1 MTRTVLAPHSI
12 TDGSIGAVI
21 GLVFAHSRKEEYV
34 PRMVLGGVL
43 GVLGG
48 ALIRAHLSVGSGRT
62 LTGWIPPPHP
72 IEVMPSF
79 DPNTS
84 HAAKARSVLMDYYHD
99 DDTRSWVDNDAV
111 KKAFG
116 VKQKEDYDP
125 MQLIA
130 AYENKSDPV
139 WKKGG
144 DHVTWAEMNRAV
156 EGAIG
161 RRMKLGAL
169 PKASYDK
176 DPIRIYYYDHD
187 RMKMVEYS
195 RANLPA
201 MLNPN
206 NHYYFRDPTVKTY
219 ETQDPAAIERERKT
233 PGKPD
238 QHPGWGNEGFS
249 WDKDVA
255 GQFGSILQTTLQLV
269 GLAMQLTGYAA
280 AVGSA
285 ISQASPYIGTL
296 AGIVDD
302 AFQGND
308 NSKAVAA
315 IAKIILEVANKGLG
329 EAAGVELPPTVMK
342 TLGQGVDSIGQQIA
356 VGQQEHLDYT
366 GIWSNIL
373 KKSKSFHK
381 IGDAEAHAI
390 EKILGENSAGATFI
404 KGYQAGKLT
413 DLPTIDAISKMFNN
427 QGNANVWMLG
437 AGLGQ
442 LAVHQ
447 GAAAPT
453 SHKAA
458 ASPLPSGHVKAA
470 HAASGYW
477 DSYEPWAP
485 YGYGYPYEPW
495 SLYTFWGE

>member
-1 MTRTVLAPHSI
+1 MSKNVLTSSSV
-12 TDGSIGAVI
+12 TDGAIGAVV
-21 GLVFAHSRKEEYV
+21 GLVYAHGRNEKYG

-48 ALIRAHLSVGSGRT
+48 ALLRAHLDGGSGRT

-72 IEVMPSF
+72 VEVMAAF
-79 DPNTS
+79 DPKAS
-84 HAAKARSVLMDYYHD
+84 HAAKARAVLTDYYHD
-99 DDTRSWVDNDAV
+99 DDTRSWVDDGAV
-111 KKAFG
+111 KNAFG
-116 VKQKEDYDP
+116 VKEKEDYDP
-125 MQLIA
+125 TQLIE
-130 AYENKSDPV
+130 AYENKNAPV

-144 DHVTWAEMNRAV
+144 GRMTWAELNRAV

-238 QHPGWGNEGFS
+238 QHPGWGGEGFS

-269 GLAMQLTGYAA
+269 GLAMQLTGYGA

-342 TLGQGVDSIGQQIA
+342 TLGQGVDVLGQQIA
-356 VGQQEHLDYT
+356 AGQKEHLDYT

-373 KKSKSFHK
+373 KKAKTFHK
-381 IGDAEAHAI
+381 IGDAEATRLRRSSGRTPRARTSSRGI
-390 EKILGENSAGATFI
+390 RRASSRISQRSTRSRRCSTTRATPTCGCSARGSVSSQFI
-404 KGYQAGKLT
+404 RALLRQRR
-413 DLPTIDAISKMFNN
+413 PR
-427 QGNANVWMLG
+427 
-437 AGLGQ
+437 
-442 LAVHQ
+442 
-447 GAAAPT
+447 PC
-453 SHKAA
+453 
-458 ASPLPSGHVKAA
+458 PLR
-470 HAASGYW
+470 
-477 DSYEPWAP
+477 
-485 YGYGYPYEPW
+485 
-495 SLYTFWGE
+495 SLLRMS